1 MLDFYRID
9 WEYEP
14 TTFDIEWDRVGNATQ
29 RFSPDFYLPSFDLY
43 IEITTLNQ
51 KLVTKKNRKARR
63 LMELYPDVKCKIL
76 YQRDYLNLLIKYG
89 LEEPSQGSLLGS
101 APLDRAPAEAVTLFD
116 KPLAG

>member
-1 MLDFYRID
+1 
-9 WEYEP
+9 
-14 TTFDIEWDRVGNATQ
+14 
-29 RFSPDFYLPSFDLY
+29 
-43 IEITTLNQ
+43 LNQ

-89 LEEPSQGSLLGS
+89 LEEPSQGSLLAG
-101 APLDRAPAEAVTLFD
+101 PPGHQEAVALFD